1 MALSKTQKL
10 AILVAIP
17 VLFFLIPAPEGLS
30 LIAWRLLG
38 IYIATIVGLVI
49 KPYGEPVILL
59 AAVAASAATIG
70 NTAGAEKLVKVS
82 QTLSGYQSGTTWLIF
97 TAFTL
102 SSAFVITGLGKR
114 IAYYMI
120 GWIGNT
126 TLRLGYVTVFLDLL
140 LSPATPSNTARAG
153 GIVFPIIN
161 SVAVA
166 LGSDPEKS
174 PKLAG
179 RYLLLNVYMTVKT
192 TSYLFLTAMAP
203 NALALSIMEPVL
215 GFKVNWIE
223 WFLAASVPGLLC
235 LFVIPLICYF
245 IAKPELKHVDNK
257 NIAKKGL
264 EELGPMSMREK
275 SLAVLFVLALLGW
288 IFADFLGVNSTTVA
302 LITMVLCIV
311 LNIVSWDDVRKNKAG
326 WDTLIWYGGIIGM
339 SKILE
344 NAKFFEWL
352 ADTLNK
358 HLDFG
363 DHGMLALVVILI
375 LSVSVRYLFAS
386 GGAYVAAMIP
396 VFATVGKVAGAPV
409 ELLTLGLLFANSYGG
424 SVTHYGGGPGPITF
438 GAGYNDIKS
447 WWTAG
452 FIIAFGSLLVHTT
465 IGFGWWNF
473 LMSMGWLPTAGH

>member
-17 VLFFLIPAPEGLS
+17 VLFFLIPTPEGLS

-70 NTAGAEKLVKVS
+70 NTAGAEKLVKVG

-235 LFVIPLICYF
+235 LFLIPLICYF

>member
-30 LIAWRLLG
+30 LIAWRLFG

>member
-70 NTAGAEKLVKVS
+70 NTAGAEKLVKVG

-235 LFVIPLICYF
+235 LFLIPLICYF

-275 SLAVLFVLALLGW
+275 SLAVLFVLALFGW
-288 IFADFLGVNSTTVA
+288 ICADFLGVNSTTVA

-311 LNIVSWDDVRKNKAG
+311 LNIVSWDDVSKNKAG

>member
-70 NTAGAEKLVKVS
+70 NTAGAEKLVKVG

-235 LFVIPLICYF
+235 LFLIPLICYF

-275 SLAVLFVLALLGW
+275 SLAVLFVLALFGW
-288 IFADFLGVNSTTVA
+288 ICADFLGVNSTTVA

-465 IGFGWWNF
+465 IGFGWWDF

>member
-70 NTAGAEKLVKVS
+70 NTAGAEKLVKVG

-473 LMSMGWLPTAGH
+473 LMSMSWLPTAGH

>member
-70 NTAGAEKLVKVS
+70 NTAGAEKLVKVG

-126 TLRLGYVTVFLDLL
+126 TLRLGYVTVFLDLI

-235 LFVIPLICYF
+235 LFLIPLICYF

>member
-70 NTAGAEKLVKVS
+70 NTAGAEKLVKVG

-235 LFVIPLICYF
+235 LFLIPLICYF

-326 WDTLIWYGGIIGM
+326 WDTLMWYGGIIGM

>member
-1 MALSKTQKL
+1 M
-10 AILVAIP
+10 
-17 VLFFLIPAPEGLS
+17 
-30 LIAWRLLG
+30 
-38 IYIATIVGLVI
+38 I

-70 NTAGAEKLVKVS
+70 NTAGAEKLVKVG

-235 LFVIPLICYF
+235 LFLIPLICYF

>member
-70 NTAGAEKLVKVS
+70 NTAGAEKLVKVG

-235 LFVIPLICYF
+235 LFLIPLICYF

-473 LMSMGWLPTAGH
+473 LMSMSWLPTAGH

>member
-59 AAVAASAATIG
+59 AAVEASAATIG
-70 NTAGAEKLVKVS
+70 NTAGAEKLVKVG

-235 LFVIPLICYF
+235 LFLIPLICYF

>member
-70 NTAGAEKLVKVS
+70 NTAGAEKLVKVG

-235 LFVIPLICYF
+235 LFLIPLICYF

-275 SLAVLFVLALLGW
+275 SLAVLFVLALFGW

>member
-70 NTAGAEKLVKVS
+70 NTAGAEKLVKVG

-102 SSAFVITGLGKR
+102 SSAFVLTGLGKR

-235 LFVIPLICYF
+235 LFLIPLICYF

-275 SLAVLFVLALLGW
+275 SLAVLFVLALFGW
-288 IFADFLGVNSTTVA
+288 ICADFLGVNSTTVA

-409 ELLTLGLLFANSYGG
+409 ELLTLGLLFSNSYGG

>member
-17 VLFFLIPAPEGLS
+17 VLFFVIPAPEGLS

-59 AAVAASAATIG
+59 AAVAASSESIG
-70 NTAGAEKLVKVS
+70 NTAGAEKLVKVG

-275 SLAVLFVLALLGW
+275 SLAVLFVLALFGW

-358 HLDFG
+358 HLDVG

>member
-17 VLFFLIPAPEGLS
+17 VLFFVIPAPEGLS

-70 NTAGAEKLVKVS
+70 NTAGAEKLVKVG

-275 SLAVLFVLALLGW
+275 SLAVLFVLALFGW

>member
-70 NTAGAEKLVKVS
+70 NTAGAEKLVKVG

-102 SSAFVITGLGKR
+102 SSAFVLTGLGKR

-235 LFVIPLICYF
+235 LFLIPLICYF

-275 SLAVLFVLALLGW
+275 SLAVLFVLALFGW
-288 IFADFLGVNSTTVA
+288 ICADFLGVNSTTVA

-473 LMSMGWLPTAGH
+473 LMSMGWLPTVGH

>member
-10 AILVAIP
+10 VILVAIP

-70 NTAGAEKLVKVS
+70 NTAGAEKLVKVG

-235 LFVIPLICYF
+235 LFIIPLICYF

-275 SLAVLFVLALLGW
+275 SLAVLFVLALFGW
-288 IFADFLGVNSTTVA
+288 ICADLLGVNSTTVA

-358 HLDFG
+358 RLDFG

>member
-70 NTAGAEKLVKVS
+70 NTAGAEKLVKVG

-235 LFVIPLICYF
+235 LFIIPLICYF

-275 SLAVLFVLALLGW
+275 SLAVLFVLALFGW
-288 IFADFLGVNSTTVA
+288 ICADFLGVNSTTVA

>member
-70 NTAGAEKLVKVS
+70 NTAGAEKLVKVG

-235 LFVIPLICYF
+235 LFLIPLICYF

-396 VFATVGKVAGAPV
+396 VFATVGKVAGA
-409 ELLTLGLLFANSYGG
+409 
-424 SVTHYGGGPGPITF
+424 
-438 GAGYNDIKS
+438 GYNDIKS

>member
-70 NTAGAEKLVKVS
+70 NTAGAEKLVKVG

-179 RYLLLNVYMTVKT
+179 RYLLLNVYITVKT

-235 LFVIPLICYF
+235 LFLIPLICYF

>member
-38 IYIATIVGLVI
+38 IFIATIVGLVI

-70 NTAGAEKLVKVS
+70 NTAGAEKLVKVG

-126 TLRLGYVTVFLDLL
+126 TLRLGYVTVFLDLI

-275 SLAVLFVLALLGW
+275 SLAVLFVLALFGW
-288 IFADFLGVNSTTVA
+288 ICADFLGVNSTTVA

>member
-17 VLFFLIPAPEGLS
+17 VVFFLIPAREGLS

-70 NTAGAEKLVKVS
+70 NTAGAEKLVKVG

-235 LFVIPLICYF
+235 LFLIPLICYF

>member
-70 NTAGAEKLVKVS
+70 NTAGAEKLVKVG

-235 LFVIPLICYF
+235 LFLIPLICYF

>member
-70 NTAGAEKLVKVS
+70 NTAGAEKLVKVG

-235 LFVIPLICYF
+235 LFLIPLICYF

-275 SLAVLFVLALLGW
+275 SLAVLFVLALFGW
-288 IFADFLGVNSTTVA
+288 ICADFLGVNSTTVA

-452 FIIAFGSLLVHTT
+452 FIIAFGSLLVRTT

>member
-70 NTAGAEKLVKVS
+70 NTAGAEKLVKVG

-203 NALALSIMEPVL
+203 NALALSIMEPIL

-235 LFVIPLICYF
+235 LFLIPLICYF

>member
-70 NTAGAEKLVKVS
+70 NTAGAEKLVKVG

-140 LSPATPSNTARAG
+140 LSPATPSNPARAG

-235 LFVIPLICYF
+235 LFLIPLICYF

-275 SLAVLFVLALLGW
+275 SLAVLFVLALFGW
-288 IFADFLGVNSTTVA
+288 ICADFLGVNSTTVA

>member
-70 NTAGAEKLVKVS
+70 NTAGAEKLVKVG

-126 TLRLGYVTVFLDLL
+126 TLRLGYVTVFLDFL

-192 TSYLFLTAMAP
+192 TSYLSLTAMAP

-235 LFVIPLICYF
+235 LFLIPLICYF

>member
-1 MALSKTQKL
+1 
-10 AILVAIP
+10 
-17 VLFFLIPAPEGLS
+17 
-30 LIAWRLLG
+30 
-38 IYIATIVGLVI
+38 
-49 KPYGEPVILL
+49 
-59 AAVAASAATIG
+59 
-70 NTAGAEKLVKVS
+70 
-82 QTLSGYQSGTTWLIF
+82 
-97 TAFTL
+97 
-102 SSAFVITGLGKR
+102 
-114 IAYYMI
+114 
-120 GWIGNT
+120 
-126 TLRLGYVTVFLDLL
+126 
-140 LSPATPSNTARAG
+140 
-153 GIVFPIIN
+153 
-161 SVAVA
+161 
-166 LGSDPEKS
+166 
-174 PKLAG
+174 
-179 RYLLLNVYMTVKT
+179 MTVKT

-235 LFVIPLICYF
+235 LFLIPLICYF

>member
-49 KPYGEPVILL
+49 KPYDEPVILL

-70 NTAGAEKLVKVS
+70 NTAGAEKLVKVG

-235 LFVIPLICYF
+235 LFLIPLICYF

>member
-70 NTAGAEKLVKVS
+70 NTAGAEKLVKVG

-235 LFVIPLICYF
+235 LFLIPLICYF

-264 EELGPMSMREK
+264 EELGAMSMREK

-339 SKILE
+339 SSILDKAGFFTWLAKTLE
-344 NAKFFEWL
+344 NYLQFE
-352 ADTLNK
+352 
-358 HLDFG
+358 G
-363 DHGMLALVVILI
+363 QGGLALIVILI

-386 GGAYVAAMIP
+386 GGAYVAAMVP

>member
-70 NTAGAEKLVKVS
+70 NTAGAEKLVKVG

-126 TLRLGYVTVFLDLL
+126 TLRLGYVTVFLDLI

-275 SLAVLFVLALLGW
+275 SLAVLFVLALFGW
-288 IFADFLGVNSTTVA
+288 ICADFLGVNSTTVA

>member
-70 NTAGAEKLVKVS
+70 NTAGAEKLVKVG

-215 GFKVNWIE
+215 GFIVNWIE

-235 LFVIPLICYF
+235 LFLIPLICYF

-275 SLAVLFVLALLGW
+275 SLAVLFVLALFGW
-288 IFADFLGVNSTTVA
+288 ICADFLGVNSTTVA

>member
-70 NTAGAEKLVKVS
+70 NTAGAEKLVKVG

-235 LFVIPLICYF
+235 LFLIPLICYF
-245 IAKPELKHVDNK
+245 ITKPELKHVDNK

-275 SLAVLFVLALLGW
+275 SLAVLFVLALFGW
-288 IFADFLGVNSTTVA
+288 ICADFLGVNSTTVA